1 MTITEQAPTRVELV
15 EALAHLVATSRRM
28 PAHWTDRKAAVHV
41 HINELLDE
49 LEAMP

>member
-1 MTITEQAPTRVELV
+1 MTITEAPTRVELV

-28 PAHWTDRKAAVHV
+28 PSHWVERKADIHG

-49 LEAMP
+49 LEAMD